1 MPIQVKAKSY
11 EESYVKKTR
20 TFRYI
25 LNKHIGQLL
34 AIGERGSVF
43 MSVISKFAH
52 IMCFTATHHC

>member
-1 MPIQVKAKSY
+1 MRK
-11 EESYVKKTR
+11 SYVKKTR